1 MSRGVSITR
10 LRDGDTSG
18 PHSRDPRS
26 PGARRTGPRFFFAG
40 NELPDSS
47 GTALDSTPPHTPRP
61 SGTSARPGPLPK
73 RISRAS
79 AHLPRTR
86 RPRRPASLA
95 GSLQRVA
102 LLCVLSLTA
111 GCGLVGDDGTGE
123 DEVSASEDPSA
134 SEVASVELPVAST
147 TTSTTAGSDLEIQVR
162 ALEKVG
168 NGKLRLT
175 LGVANHGD
183 EDMRL
188 FGRLGG
194 ENDNKRAQAAD
205 AYTASG
211 VTLLDIARDE
221 QYLSLTTAA
230 DDTCLCSHLDD
241 DVLKAGSMEQMW
253 VVFPAPEGDVEALTV
268 LTPVTEPFFDV
279 PVTTG
284 ERYEA
289 PETAE
294 PRVLSLEYH
303 EEDLAEPSQDPEA
316 EEEGHSDW
324 PPLPGGSSTDSDQ
337 DRKVL
342 GSSEGTSDETRGLV
356 TEVNESWRDSS
367 GRYTALAWSVRNEG
381 TDVWRMPINALRAH
395 GQGYA
400 VPALAGVALTDTAS
414 SKRYLPPM
422 NEAKQCLCPRDLYH
436 GVDTR
441 LEPGASRTFWSLY
454 ALPPQTR
461 KVTVEPAGFAPITDI
476 PVDG

>member
-1 MSRGVSITR
+1 M
-10 LRDGDTSG
+10 
-18 PHSRDPRS
+18 
-26 PGARRTGPRFFFAG
+26 
-40 NELPDSS
+40 
-47 GTALDSTPPHTPRP
+47 
-61 SGTSARPGPLPK
+61 
-73 RISRAS
+73 
-79 AHLPRTR
+79 
-86 RPRRPASLA
+86 
-95 GSLQRVA
+95 A
-102 LLCVLSLTA
+102 LLCTLSLTA
-111 GCGLVGDDGTGE
+111 GCGLVGNDTGE

-134 SEVASVELPVAST
+134 SEVASVELPVGST
-147 TTSTTAGSDLEIQVR
+147 TTSTTAGSDLEIQVQ

-183 EDMRL
+183 EDMRT

-211 VTLLDIARDE
+211 VTLLDTARDE
-221 QYLSLTTAA
+221 HYLSLTSAA

-241 DVLKAGSMEQMW
+241 DMVKAGSMEQMW
-253 VVFPAPEGDVEALTV
+253 VVFPAPEGNVEALTV
-268 LTPVTEPFFDV
+268 LTPITEPFFDV

-294 PRVLSLEYH
+294 PRVLSLQYH
-303 EEDLAEPSQDPEA
+303 EEEDLAESSQDPGSEAA
-316 EEEGHSDW
+316 EEEGDSDW
-324 PPLPGGSSTDSDQ
+324 PPLPGGSSTDSGQ

-356 TEVNESWRDSS
+356 IEVNELWRDSS

-400 VPALAGVALTDTAS
+400 VPTLAGVALTDTAS
-414 SKRYLPPM
+414 SMRYFPPM
-422 NEAKQCLCPRDLYH
+422 NEAKQCLCPRDLYDS
-436 GVDTR
+436 VDTR